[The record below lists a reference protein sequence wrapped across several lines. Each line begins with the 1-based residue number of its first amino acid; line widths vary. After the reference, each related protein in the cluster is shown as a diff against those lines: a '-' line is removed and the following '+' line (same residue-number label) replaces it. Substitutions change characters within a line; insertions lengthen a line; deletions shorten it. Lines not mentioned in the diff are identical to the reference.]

1 MIFRDVM
8 LIPVSTKPFWV
19 AVTRPSTVLAL
30 LFAVPAKELAASA
43 LLLAV
48 PANELADFA
57 VCSTT
62 LYFAWSELR
71 VNSAAL
77 NRLP

>member
-19 AVTRPSTVLAL
+19 AVTRPS
-30 LFAVPAKELAASA
+30 AASA

-48 PANELADFA
+48 PAKELAEFA
-57 VCSTT
+57 ACSTT
-62 LYFAWSELR
+62 LNFAWSELR

-77 NRLP
+77 NRYLDRHFVRS

>member
-1 MIFRDVM
+1 M

-30 LFAVPAKELAASA
+30 LFAVPAKELA
-43 LLLAV
+43 
-48 PANELADFA
+48 EFA

-62 LYFAWSELR
+62 LNFAWSELK
-71 VNSAAL
+71 VNSSAL

>member
-1 MIFRDVM
+1 M

-19 AVTRPSTVLAL
+19 AVTRPSAVLAL
-30 LFAVPAKELAASA
+30 LFAVPAKELA
-43 LLLAV
+43 
-48 PANELADFA
+48 EFA
-57 VCSTT
+57 VYSTT
-62 LYFAWSELR
+62 LNFAWSELK